1 VNSTQAQQLT
11 SSSKRNPCPICG
23 RTKDDD
29 CRISADLVQC
39 CYGATHSP
47 PTGLKPGEVITGAD
61 GQQWAYTGD
70 ASGLRDRAVFTPHK
84 PRDTTAG
91 NSRSNSPAPFS
102 FTLARLPQPAPLPPA
117 HWPHGHRLPY
127 ADGLVVEV
135 SIKAE
140 GKAFYPKHQTTAG
153 KWARGKGP
161 NPWPLW
167 QEADAIAH
175 GRGRWI
181 AETEGEKCAEWLRA
195 AGLVAISQPGHDLGA
210 ASIQRRYA
218 ALAAA
223 GVAGVAYLA
232 DHDDEGQRK
241 ASKCAAAAAAAG
253 LQLVVINA
261 ADVWP
266 GLPAKGSIDDAPG
279 TAIERAAVFELAA
292 GEALKRQQRNAQ
304 QQQQPPPPAAHGK
317 PIKLSPSAVMQQ
329 LPQRLGD
336 LRLNVRTGDVHTPG
350 AVLKGNQI
358 ARLYLSL
365 SDDHT
370 TWPKEATADAVALIA
385 SDNPF
390 DPVAEYLEGI
400 TAHPLPLE
408 QWQCL
413 DQHLLGITDPI
424 AAAFLPRYLMAAV
437 ARVFE
442 PGCEWRTSPVL
453 VGPENRGKTALGRI
467 LFGTDQWVEGVGA
480 LDTNALQKC
489 HRAWGVELA
498 ELNGVT
504 RRSDRESLKAFLSE
518 RVDTYR
524 TPYDKHPEPH
534 PRRFVFWGTS
544 NRPPLRDVSG
554 GDTRY
559 VVIPLPNR
567 MMPLDWAADHRDAL
581 WARALQQYRAGI
593 HFDRWSE
600 EERKA
605 IEERNANYRQTDP
618 WADEVQD
625 YLDNAQKQPL
635 DLPVKVQDLLEM
647 LEVPKERRTNATAE
661 RVRELAEAHGWSHG
675 RRRTPT
681 SGDKKLA
688 GLFPPEADPGHPGHP
703 VGTPGGAR
711 ENASDTNGS
720 GHPGHPGHP
729 ETRKV
734 SEKKEAQQQQATPV
748 DKQAGARR
756 KSSRFG
762 VPGVP
767 TAESD
772 CAPVDLPGHP
782 GVPIGVP
789 GVPIGVPIGLKPGDL
804 VELRQSDGSWRNG
817 WRLADLTETTI
828 GPRARIETT
837 NTAGASDY
845 RVVGVDQIRPCT
857 GGQP

>member
-279 TAIERAAVFELAA
+279 TAIERAAVFEVAA
-292 GEALKRQQRNAQ
+292 GEALQQQQRNAQ
-304 QQQQPPPPAAHGK
+304 QQQQPTRRSAGSRR
-317 PIKLSPSAVMQQ
+317 KLEPDEVLERLPQQ
-329 LPQRLGD
+329 LGR
-336 LRLNVRTGDVHTPG
+336 LRLNIRSGDIHTPAG
-350 AVLKGNQI
+350 VISGNQI
-358 ARLYLSL
+358 ARLYLEL
-365 SDDHT
+365 SNTEHKWGKEVT
-370 TWPKEATADAVALIA
+370 TDAVALLA
-385 SDNPF
+385 SRDPF
-390 DPVAEYLEGI
+390 DPVAEYLNRN
-400 TAHPLPLE
+400 TAEALPLE
-408 QWQCL
+408 QWQRL

-424 AAAFLPRYLMAAV
+424 AAAFLPRYLVGAV

-442 PGCEWRTSPVL
+442 PGCEWRQTPVL
-453 VGPENRGKTALGRI
+453 VGAQWRGKTALGRI
-467 LFGTDQWVEGVGA
+467 LFGGDFWVEGVGQ
-480 LDTNALQKC
+480 LDRDALQRA
-489 HRAWGVELA
+489 HTAWGVELA
-498 ELNGVT
+498 ELDGVT
-504 RRSDRESLKAFLSE
+504 RRADQEALKAFLSE
-518 RVDTYR
+518 RVDSFRAPYDR
-524 TPYDKHPEPH
+524 TPERHQ
-534 PRRFVFWGTS
+534 RRFVFWGTS
-544 NRPPLRDVSG
+544 NRPPLRDTTGS
-554 GDTRY
+554 TRF
-559 VVIPLPNR
+559 VVIPLPDQ
-567 MMPLDWAADHRDAL
+567 MLPLQWAADHRNAL
-581 WARALQQYRAGI
+581 WARALEQYQAG
-593 HFDRWSE
+593 FRFADCSE
-600 EERKA
+600 TERDA
-605 IEERNANYRQTDP
+605 IAERNSDYREIDP
-618 WADEVQD
+618 WAESVAK
-625 YLDNAQKQPL
+625 YLDTQNKM
-635 DLPVKVQDLLEM
+635 DCLPVKVAGVLGHLN
-647 LEVPKERRTNATAE
+647 VPTDRQTNALAK
-661 RVRELAEAHGWSHG
+661 RIRELAEALGWRHC
-675 RRRTPT
+675 RRRPGNG
-681 SGDKKLA
+681 GDPVQ
-688 GLFPPEADPGHPGHP
+688 GLWPDQAVHP
-703 VGTPGGAR
+703 VHPACTPRGAQG
-711 ENASDTNGS
+711 NASDANASQEPCT
-720 GHPGHPGHP
+720 PCTPKP
-729 ETRKV
+729 ENLEKRAEGTGDTGGNAGEGTAKV
-734 SEKKEAQQQQATPV
+734 W
-748 DKQAGARR
+748 

-762 VPGVP
+762 VHGVHS
-767 TAESD
+767 AEND
-772 CAPVDLPGHP
+772 CSPVDLPVHP
-782 GVPIGVP
+782 EGFIGVH
-789 GVPIGVPIGLKPGDL
+789 GVHSGGPSDLKPGDL